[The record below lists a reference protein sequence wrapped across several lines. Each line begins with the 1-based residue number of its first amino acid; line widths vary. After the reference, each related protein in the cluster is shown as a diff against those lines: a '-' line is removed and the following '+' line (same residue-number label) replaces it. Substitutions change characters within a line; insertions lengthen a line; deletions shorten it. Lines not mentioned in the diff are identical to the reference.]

1 MKVLDS
7 THEPWHQSWL
17 IEQLAGPMEGWEFEG
32 GVELGVGCGWFTG
45 MTHAVRKKR
54 NDNA

>member
-17 IEQLAGPMEGWEFEG
+17 IEQLAGPMEGWELEG
-32 GVELGVGCGWFTG
+32 GVELGAGCGWFTG